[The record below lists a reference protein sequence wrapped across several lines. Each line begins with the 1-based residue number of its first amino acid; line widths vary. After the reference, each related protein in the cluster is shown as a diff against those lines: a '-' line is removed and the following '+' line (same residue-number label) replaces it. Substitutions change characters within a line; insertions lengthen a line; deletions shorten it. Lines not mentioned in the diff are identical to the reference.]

1 MKSPSPTSTMIMMI
15 VKSLVTI
22 LLFSS
27 AITTTMACRCDPE
40 PTLNT
45 ALGDETVSI
54 FRGIVVPSLTSKSNS
69 TEVKEISV
77 LIEKVYRN
85 REVPIRSLQTI
96 TIVTPNNSC
105 GVKLPLFTT
114 FLFSGVVAYKNDRI
128 RMLQPEQALPTTET
142 DTIDTETKQS
152 YQLRRAQSTNA
163 TTGSTAPVS
172 MDASLCTNYIKLWR
186 SVTPYEKCRLL
197 SEFSVIC
204 Y

>member
-69 TEVKEISV
+69 TLVKEFSV

-96 TIVTPNNSC
+96 TIVTPDTSC
-105 GVKLPLFTT
+105 GVKLTLFTT
-114 FLFSGVVAYKNDRI
+114 FLFFWCRCVQERSH
-128 RMLQPEQALPTTET
+128 
-142 DTIDTETKQS
+142 S
-152 YQLRRAQSTNA
+152 YVTARA
-163 TTGSTAPVS
+163 STANNG
-172 MDASLCTNYIKLWR
+172 DRHY
-186 SVTPYEKCRLL
+186 
-197 SEFSVIC
+197 
-204 Y
+204 